1 MMREIRA
8 ERARRDF
15 ERERERVA
23 RDAEG
28 IRERCKTLRGFVR
41 EAWHVLEPSTPY
53 LANWHHDAI
62 CEHLEAI
69 TKKQITRLQI
79 NQPPATMKSLIA
91 SVMWEAW
98 EWGPAE
104 MPGLRYLTT
113 SYTETYARRDSRK
126 MRDLVLSEWYQA
138 LWPEVVLTRDNETDF
153 ENTAKGG
160 RRAMPFAS
168 LTAGRGNRV
177 VIDDPHSTESV
188 ESPADRQKVIRIFR
202 ESVTSRL
209 NDPIHDAILVI
220 MHRLRTDDVCGVIEQ
235 IGLDYV
241 KLILPMEYDPKR
253 VSFTPFFKDPRTQV
267 DELLCP
273 ERLPR
278 ETIEMNKIELGS
290 HAYATQY
297 QQRPASR
304 EGGMFKRHWFHIV
317 DAVPAD
323 VRKRVRRWD
332 LAASLPTNGSDPDW
346 TAGVRMSGGDGK
358 FYVEDVV
365 RLRDVGAKVRK
376 AIKNTATVDGRLC
389 HIVVPQDP
397 GQAGK
402 DQAASIIGENA
413 GYRITAERETGDKG
427 TRAEPFAAQLE
438 AGNVYLLR
446 GTWNEAFIEELCSF
460 PQGNDDQVDAASG
473 AFNHLAGVKGPMIIS
488 AELLAKSRQPG
499 PRR

>member
-1 MMREIRA
+1 MREIRA
-8 ERARRDF
+8 EKTRRVAQA
-15 ERERERVA
+15 ERERVA

-28 IRERCKTLRGFVR
+28 IRSRCQTLGGFVR
-41 EAWHVLEPSTPY
+41 EAWHVLEPTTPY
-53 LANWHHDAI
+53 LPSWHHGAI

-69 TKKQITRLQI
+69 TRRQITRLQI

-98 EWGPAE
+98 EWGPAA

-126 MRDLVLSEWYQA
+126 MRDLVQSEWYRA

-177 VIDDPHSTESV
+177 IVDDPHSTEGV
-188 ESPADRQKVIRIFR
+188 ESPADRAKVVRIFR

-220 MHRLRTDDVCGVIEQ
+220 MHRLRTDDICGVIEQ

-241 KLILPMEYDPKR
+241 KLILPMEYDPKV
-253 VSFTPFFKDPRTQV
+253 VSFTPFFKDPRTV
-267 DELLCP
+267 KDELLCP
-273 ERLPR
+273 DRLPR
-278 ETIEMNKIELGS
+278 EVIEKNKIELGS

-304 EGGMFKRHWFHIV
+304 EGGMFKRHWFQIV
-317 DAVPAD
+317 DAIPAD
-323 VRKRVRRWD
+323 VRKKVRRWD
-332 LAASLPTNGSDPDW
+332 LAASLPLPGTDPDW
-346 TAGVRMSGGDGK
+346 TAGVKMSTLDGK
-358 FYVEDVV
+358 FYVEHVD
-365 RLRDVGAKVRK
+365 RLRDVGAAVRR
-376 AIKNTATVDGRLC
+376 AIKNTASIDGRSC
-389 HIVVPQDP
+389 HIVIPKDP

-402 DQAASIIGENA
+402 DQSASIIGENA
-413 GYRITAERETGDKG
+413 GYKISAVPETGAKE
-427 TRAEPFAAQLE
+427 TRAEPFAAQME

-446 GTWNEAFIEELCSF
+446 GPWNEAFIDELCSF
-460 PQGNDDQVDAASG
+460 PQGHDDQFDAAAG
-473 AFNHLAGVKGPMIIS
+473 AFNHLAAVKGPMVIS
-488 AELLAKSRQPG
+488 AELLARSRVPG